1 MKKTWN
7 ETNEIKKAF
16 YILDRE
22 GCVIFILFTPSKQIV
37 MTFLNKLAEEKFVKS
52 RKAWDFGV

>member
-1 MKKTWN
+1 MCIIICSQKYI
-7 ETNEIKKAF
+7 ETRVLD
-16 YILDRE
+16 ILDQ
-22 GCVIFILFTPSKQIV
+22 VIFILFTPSKQIV